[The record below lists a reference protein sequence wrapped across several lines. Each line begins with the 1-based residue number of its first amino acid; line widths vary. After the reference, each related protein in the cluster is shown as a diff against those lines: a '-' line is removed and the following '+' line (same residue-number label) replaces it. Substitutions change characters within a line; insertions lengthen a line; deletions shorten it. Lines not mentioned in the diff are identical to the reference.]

1 MTKITALI
9 CSYDNDDY
17 RTKIFKEL
25 NKKKDYGN

>member
-25 NKKKDYGN
+25 NKKRLW